1 MSTKNIL
8 DSWEIEINEVGER
21 CDFNGLLK
29 HEKKNKVL
37 LNQYDHILQPKSI
50 TRMIDGGVYQK
61 LERTC
66 YKNGLTLNS
75 VLQFVWH
82 KILSIYGNSS
92 QTVIGTNMFGVT
104 LLPSI
109 MYHNV
114 DDLIVDA
121 IKNIQDKMNPMINQS
136 NLDLSQPS
144 KGKTRHG
151 LFDSLLIC
159 ESLSDTVTKLD
170 HPLTLVKSKLKLNH
184 YLQL

>member
-1 MSTKNIL
+1 
-8 DSWEIEINEVGER
+8 
-21 CDFNGLLK
+21 
-29 HEKKNKVL
+29 
-37 LNQYDHILQPKSI
+37 
-50 TRMIDGGVYQK
+50 
-61 LERTC
+61 
-66 YKNGLTLNS
+66 
-75 VLQFVWH
+75 
-82 KILSIYGNSS
+82 
-92 QTVIGTNMFGVT
+92 MFGVT

-170 HPLTLVKSKLKLNH
+170 HPLTLVAYEKLDNECLIFVLN
-184 YLQL
+184 YAGELFEDDTMDDLLAVTNELLTQIANNQVTLVNELNFLPLKQLNKINEWNNT